1 VGLYIGLALIVVAI
15 YLAATFNR
23 LVAIRQAV
31 KESWSAIETELTR
44 RFDLIPNLVE
54 TVKGYAGHERG
65 TLEAVVKARA
75 AAQEASSKDSVISAQ
90 GELTGALGK
99 LMALAESYP
108 ELKASENFQQLQ
120 GQLSDTETRISQARR
135 FYNANVKELNTAI
148 ETFPNMLIAGPMGF
162 KSESY
167 FGSDKEALAPVK
179 VSFAQETAR
188 SPEEPKSQG

>member
-1 VGLYIGLALIVVAI
+1 VSLYVGLALVA
-15 YLAATFNR
+15 LAIFLALTYNR
-23 LVAIRQAV
+23 LVALRQAV

-75 AAQEASSKDSVISAQ
+75 AAQQASSKESVISAQ
-90 GELTGALGK
+90 GELSGALGK
-99 LMALAESYP
+99 LIALAESYP
-108 ELKASENFQQLQ
+108 DLKASENFQQLQ

-135 FYNANVKELNTAI
+135 FYNANVKELNTVV
-148 ETFPNMLIAGPMGF
+148 ETFPNVILAGPMGF

-167 FGSDKEALAPVK
+167 FGAEKEAMEPVK
-179 VSFAQETAR
+179 VSFAQDNAKA
-188 SPEEPKSQG
+188 PEEPKSQG